1 MSRKAAVLTV
11 KKKAPHPEPPDAIDP
26 VDSDD
31 SVLDEAPDADLAADT
46 ELSDNVG
53 EQSVE
58 INVESLIAE
67 LEAESH
73 RGRTRDVQCARR
85 KLEDYLEHKRVA
97 HDIEDFEDFEID
109 D

>member
-1 MSRKAAVLTV
+1 MGRKAAVLATN
-11 KKKAPHPEPPDAIDP
+11 KKAPRPEPPDAIDP
-26 VDSDD
+26 VDSDESELDD
-31 SVLDEAPDADLAADT
+31 SAELELSPEA
-46 ELSDNVG
+46 EISDNVG

-58 INVESLIAE
+58 INVEDLISE

-73 RGRTRDVQCARR
+73 RGRSRDVHCARR
-85 KLEDYLEHKRVA
+85 KLEEFLERKRVE